1 MPTGAR
7 PKPGSL
13 IGSPFR
19 TQFENT
25 HGTRSCEVLYRW
37 HPWMGVRVFIHAAV
51 QRIDGVVFRCTLSG
65 SDADRWLEVPAWM
78 FDRAACL
85 ERATL
90 SAIPCV
96 SALAP
101 STLAQLLLSV
111 SKARTKA
118 LSLSPSGASGVS
130 RDQNRGEAHVGESSG
145 ASGTSGTERDH
156 TRPSPRAR
164 SDGTLRQRARRHEP
178 CPDMAG
184 PAERDATHADRADG
198 SVALGPHRSER
209 GQLGDGDPS

>member
-1 MPTGAR
+1 MSSRRGGGT
-7 PKPGSL
+7 
-13 IGSPFR
+13 R

-51 QRIDGVVFRCTLSG
+51 QRIEGVVFRCTLSG

-78 FDRAACL
+78 FDRAACV

-90 SAIPCV
+90 SGIPCV
-96 SALAP
+96 SAPALAA
-101 STLAQLLLSV
+101 LAQLLLSV
-111 SKARTKA
+111 SKVPTKT

-145 ASGTSGTERDH
+145 ASDTSGTERDH
-156 TRPSPRAR
+156 RRPSARAR
-164 SDGTLRQRARRHEP
+164 SDGTLRQPARSHEP
-178 CPDMAG
+178 CPEMAG
-184 PAERDATHADRADG
+184 PAERDAADADRTDG
-198 SVALGPHRSER
+198 SVAPGPHRSER
-209 GQLGDGDPS
+209 GQLRDGDPS